1 MHYAMDAAARVTQ
14 LGTAHRR
21 CSENAALCY
30 TINTEVRVL
39 QQLGAAAIEAH

>member
-21 CSENAALCY
+21 CGENAAWCY
-30 TINTEVRVL
+30 TINTEVRVPL
-39 QQLGAAAIEAH
+39 LGAAAIEAH